1 MIQELGGI
9 WNTLLPDGTEGKTTL
24 PGTLDESG
32 IGYPDTGKNQWK
44 AAAPTEENPLIRT
57 RLTRRFVF
65 EGEARL
71 SRNIELSGT
80 ENKRL
85 FVDVERS
92 RCLRLLVD
100 GKEYPP
106 LSPQTISTPSTFE
119 ITGVGDGKHVFTF
132 LSDNSYPGLPRTDI
146 LMSSAA
152 TDETQT
158 NWNGLLGFLR
168 LRMEAQVFI
177 RVLSISSEIR
187 DGVLTADLEIDAKE
201 PFRGTAVIS
210 SEALTAPV
218 SVPVQEGGNQFTL
231 TNLRPDLRLWSP
243 EDPALYRFDAVLRGS
258 ADPAAVFS
266 VTTGFRCIS
275 SSKEGHL
282 LLNGH
287 RIFLFSE
294 ANCAVFPESG
304 HPPMT
309 VPEWEDILMR
319 YRAYGIN
326 CMRFHSHTPPEAAFT
341 AADRLG
347 MLMQPELSCWNPT
360 DAFEQDEAY
369 FYYRD
374 ELVGILRMLSNHP
387 SFVMLS
393 LGNELHAGE
402 KGHRRMDALLHLARG
417 LDPCRL
423 YANGSNVHYGA
434 IGCDPESDFFAS
446 QKYYDLPLRGTFA
459 DMEGHIN
466 EIYPSTDKCYDEA
479 MAALRKDY
487 RKPVISFEV
496 GQFEVLPDFQE
507 LPNFQGVT
515 IPGNYRAILERAEK
529 AGISK
534 DEWRRMVEATG
545 TLSRICYREEAEAAL
560 RTEDL
565 SGISFLG
572 LQDFPG
578 QGTALVGMMNAH
590 LQPKPYDFAKP
601 EHFAAF
607 LRPILP
613 LALLPRYTY
622 FVGDEIPLLVKH
634 ANYSEQPV
642 HGPLRIRLLGKETA
656 EISREDVFAPPG
668 GLTSLGTFTLPAPD
682 IERACALSL
691 EIRIGNHVNTYP
703 LWVYPKTRPVLP
715 PDVYE
720 TRQLDDLTL
729 DLLRAGKKVFLAP
742 DSDRESMPH
751 SIKGQFSTDFWSVGT
766 FPSQEGG
773 MGQLI
778 DETHPVFRDFP
789 TSFHTDWQWWPM
801 ASQRALI
808 LPRRIKTIV
817 AELDSF
823 AFLRPMAQLFE
834 CWVGKGRLFFS
845 SLGLHKLQQYP
856 EATALLSSIYRY
868 TGSPEFEPTEELTEG
883 EAKQLL

>member
-1 MIQELGGI
+1 MIFSGNFPEKLSAEAI
-9 WNTLLPDGTEGKTTL
+9 YLKEEIDKMKKTIAAILMILFILTLL
-24 PGTLDESG
+24 
-32 IGYPDTGKNQWK
+32 TG
-44 AAAPTEENPLIRT
+44 AAAVPGYAAEAAVENTAAEETVVPEDDIITKEKDTSEEVIRIMVPHINAVSHAVLNWEFPYADDYF
-57 RLTRRFVF
+57 RQPSDEFSRELAKASLGLMVSAFRNNGQDL
-65 EGEARL
+65 EDQYAGL
-71 SRNIELSGT
+71 SRLKFYLTDDEEGLS
-80 ENKRL
+80 
-85 FVDVERS
+85 
-92 RCLRLLVD
+92 
-100 GKEYPP
+100 
-106 LSPQTISTPSTFE
+106 
-119 ITGVGDGKHVFTF
+119 
-132 LSDNSYPGLPRTDI
+132 
-146 LMSSAA
+146 
-152 TDETQT
+152 
-158 NWNGLLGFLR
+158 
-168 LRMEAQVFI
+168 
-177 RVLSISSEIR
+177 VL
-187 DGVLTADLEIDAKE
+187 
-201 PFRGTAVIS
+201 
-210 SEALTAPV
+210 
-218 SVPVQEGGNQFTL
+218 
-231 TNLRPDLRLWSP
+231 
-243 EDPALYRFDAVLRGS
+243 
-258 ADPAAVFS
+258 
-266 VTTGFRCIS
+266 
-275 SSKEGHL
+275 
-282 LLNGH
+282 
-287 RIFLFSE
+287 
-294 ANCAVFPESG
+294 CAVRECY
-304 HPPMT
+304 PMLLFRT
-309 VPEWEDILMR
+309 VEDSDWENNWREYYKPIDVGEKLVVVPEWEDILMR

-720 TRQLDDLTL
+720 TRQLDDLAL

-808 LPRRIKTIV
+808 LPRRIKAIV